1 MVREGGSGPHCTKVG
16 LLKRRIKILVFAFVS
31 LNSRLLSSGDNAVK
45 EGRGIG
51 VGART
56 PVLFDRSDG

>member
-1 MVREGGSGPHCTKVG
+1 MGHRDREGGGGCPKVG
-16 LLKRRIKILVFAFVS
+16 LLLLHKRRIKILVFTD
-31 LNSRLLSSGDNAVK
+31 LLSSGDNAVK
-45 EGRGIG
+45 EGLGIG